1 MKNTKRFL
9 AILLCLAMVFSLV
22 ACGQKDAT
30 SEQNDAPNVEQTEL
44 TGPVSGGKMT
54 FAISNIFAAMG
65 YAPRITNNAALQVAW
80 CSYEALMTTNEN
92 GEYVPCLATSWETDP
107 EEPSITYHLREG
119 VTFSDGE
126 PFNAAAVQRNL
137 EEYAS
142 LSRSEVANIA
152 SYEIVDDHT
161 IKLHLKEWSASDC
174 NIIGFWVLYTSPK
187 ALDNPDSIQDQS
199 AGTGPFKIKSV
210 EAGVKISYEKNE
222 TYWQEGKPYLDEIEF
237 VLIQDASAM
246 NSSFQSGNVTAAMA
260 TTFVAADTIKN
271 ACAQMIAA
279 GDVIEE
285 RNSNGVVAVARG
297 ILFNSASAD
306 SPFHDINVRRAVLW
320 ALDEEAINQAVFQG
334 AQPNSD
340 QFALPGTRGYNSSIT
355 TIGYDV
361 EKAKALLAEAGYP
374 NGFETEIYGANSDAT
389 LMAAI
394 ANQLEVVGIKAVINS
409 VDSSAFNATMAS
421 GAFKGMMIFPHQYGN
436 MPLYLSRIFGDSP
449 SLYQAAIGE
458 SSALVDQLK
467 AINASK
473 SDEEQIAQEEKMNE
487 MLFDSETGEILWDEV
502 TVMAPAVYKTSK
514 LHDDQALVNSQWRI
528 VWEDAW
534 LEQ

>member
-1 MKNTKRFL
+1 MKNKKRFL
-9 AILLCLAMVFSLV
+9 AILLCLVMVFSLA
-22 ACGQKDAT
+22 ACGGQDT
-30 SEQNDAPNVEQTEL
+30 SSTESNDPVEQTEP
-44 TGPVSGGKMT
+44 TEPVYGGKIT
-54 FAISNIFAAMG
+54 VAISNMFASMG
-65 YAPRITNNAALQVAW
+65 YAPQITNNAALQLAW
-80 CSYEALMTTNEN
+80 CSYESLMTTDEN
-92 GEYVPCLATSWETDP
+92 GNYVPCLATSWETNP

-142 LSRSEVANIA
+142 IGRSEVANIA
-152 SYEIVDDHT
+152 SYEIVDEYT

-199 AGTGPFKIKSV
+199 AGTGPFQIKDV

-222 TYWQEGKPYLDEIEF
+222 NYWQEGKPYLDEIEF

-260 TTFVAADTIKN
+260 TVFTQVDTIKN
-271 ACAQMIAA
+271 ACAAMISA

-285 RNSNGVVAVARG
+285 VNSNGVVAVARG
-297 ILFNSASAD
+297 ILFNSASED

-320 ALDEEAINQAVFQG
+320 ALDEESINKAVFQG
-334 AQPNSD
+334 SQPYSD
-340 QFALPGTRGYNSSIT
+340 QFALPGTRGYNSDIT

-374 NGFETEIYGANSDAT
+374 DGFETEIYGANSDAT

-394 ANQLEVVGIKAVINS
+394 SKQLEAVGIQATINA

-421 GAFKGMMIFPHQYGN
+421 GAFSGMMIFPHQYGN
-436 MPLYLSRIFGDSP
+436 MALYLSRIFGDTP

-458 SSALVDQLK
+458 SSDIVAQLE
-467 AINASK
+467 AINAST

-502 TVMAPAVYKTSK
+502 TVMAPSFFKTSK
-514 LHDDQALVNSQWRI
+514 LHDDKALLNSQWRV